1 MSHPVQILSRV
12 TSIAPLAPSRPL
24 VALSPHTCNP
34 LSHRWVIV
42 NVKNG
47 LGNRLRAFAS
57 AASVAASLGR
67 PVMVVWV
74 SDLHCNCSLRNL
86 LQLPREIV
94 VLEEE
99 LPLANLTADQF
110 QVPSLAHALLV
121 SLDHAIQ
128 RRL

>member
-1 MSHPVQILSRV
+1 M
-12 TSIAPLAPSRPL
+12 
-24 VALSPHTCNP
+24 
-34 LSHRWVIV
+34 IV

-67 PVMVVWV
+67 PVMVLWV

-110 QVPSLAHALLV
+110 QVPLSCTRPFSFVGPRNTLREDYDTHV
-121 SLDHAIQ
+121 C
-128 RRL
+128 RCTTT

>member
-1 MSHPVQILSRV
+1 M
-12 TSIAPLAPSRPL
+12 
-24 VALSPHTCNP
+24 
-34 LSHRWVIV
+34 IV

-67 PVMVVWV
+67 PVMVLWV
-74 SDLHCNCSLRNL
+74 SDLHCNCSLRSL

-110 QVPSLAHALLV
+110 QVPSLAQHALLV

>member
-1 MSHPVQILSRV
+1 
-12 TSIAPLAPSRPL
+12 
-24 VALSPHTCNP
+24 
-34 LSHRWVIV
+34 VIV

-67 PVMVVWV
+67 PLMVVWV

-86 LQLPREIV
+86 LQLPREMV

-99 LPLANLTADQF
+99 LPLANLTADRF
-110 QVPSLAHALLV
+110 QVPSSCTPSCSRWTMQYREDSHTRTRLQVYNYMRPEPGAVKDELV
-121 SLDHAIQ
+121 RTNSKP
-128 RRL
+128 

>member
-1 MSHPVQILSRV
+1 
-12 TSIAPLAPSRPL
+12 
-24 VALSPHTCNP
+24 
-34 LSHRWVIV
+34 VIV

-99 LPLANLTADQF
+99 LPVANLTAGQF
-110 QVPSLAHALLV
+110 QVHAL
-121 SLDHAIQ
+121 
-128 RRL
+128 